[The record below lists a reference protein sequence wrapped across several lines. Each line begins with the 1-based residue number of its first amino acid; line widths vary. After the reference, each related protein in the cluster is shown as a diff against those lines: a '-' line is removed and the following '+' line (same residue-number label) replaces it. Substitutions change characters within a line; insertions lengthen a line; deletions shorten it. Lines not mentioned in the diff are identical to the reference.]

1 MGELNNC
8 IKSRRS
14 IRKFL
19 SDRISEAD
27 IKEIIESAV
36 NAPSACNSQCW
47 HFVAVQDTALKEKLV
62 KACEDFIK
70 EFYADADYSDNVIS
84 GRIKQL
90 TFFKNA
96 PLVIFAFLT
105 NMEYHDP
112 RVTDYYAKKGYSHN
126 QMSESLGHPD
136 ILSVGAAIQNM
147 LLTIH
152 DKGLGACWM
161 NDPVAAEKNI
171 CKVLNVPEGCRLM
184 SVIPVGKPAYTP
196 KEKTMKPLEEVLE
209 IR

>member
-1 MGELNNC
+1 MNELKSL

-14 IRKFL
+14 IRKFMP
-19 SDRISEAD
+19 DKISEAD

-47 HFVAVQDTALKEKLV
+47 HFIAVQDTALKEKLAE
-62 KACEDFIK
+62 ACEDFIK

-84 GRIKQL
+84 GRIKQI

-105 NMEYHDP
+105 HMDYHDP
-112 RVTDYYAKKGYSHN
+112 RVTDYYAKKGFTQR
-126 QMSESLGHPD
+126 QMTEMLGYPD

-161 NDPVAAEKNI
+161 NDPAAAEKNI
-171 CKVLNVPEGCRLM
+171 CKVLNVPEDYRLM
-184 SVIPVGKPAYTP
+184 SVIPVGKPAYAP